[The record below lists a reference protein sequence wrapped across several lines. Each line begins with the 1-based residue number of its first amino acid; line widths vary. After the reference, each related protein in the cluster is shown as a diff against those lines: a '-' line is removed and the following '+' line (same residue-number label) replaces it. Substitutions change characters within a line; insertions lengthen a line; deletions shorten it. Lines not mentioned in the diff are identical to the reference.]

1 MYIYT
6 HWQVSIM
13 NNLNHLSGK
22 KNLIWCHGNQS
33 PPDAQKILHDTGC
46 MLKTFMSYTEVKQK
60 ASDHNVKMQFINALM
75 LTSYVNFCTN
85 LMFYLLLLYYLI
97 HNQST
102 VSLYL
107 QDYISITV
115 PVY

>member
-1 MYIYT
+1 MVT
-6 HWQVSIM
+6 KAPRCTENPSRHR
-13 NNLNHLSGK
+13 
-22 KNLIWCHGNQS
+22 
-33 PPDAQKILHDTGC
+33 LH
-46 MLKTFMSYTEVKQK
+46 VKDLYVLHRSETK